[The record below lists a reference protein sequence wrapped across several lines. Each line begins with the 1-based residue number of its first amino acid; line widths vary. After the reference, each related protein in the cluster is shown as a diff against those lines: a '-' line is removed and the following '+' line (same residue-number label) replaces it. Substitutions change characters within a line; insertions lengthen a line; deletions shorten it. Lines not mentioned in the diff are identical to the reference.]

1 MRNIHTMMQMPDMP
15 NKLERKKY
23 SFLGQ
28 LLFPRQPP
36 LVLHTAPFI
45 LLICMAFNY
54 QPCVALAEQ
63 LDSDSAGLSGSS

>member
-15 NKLERKKY
+15 NKLERT
-23 SFLGQ
+23 
-28 LLFPRQPP
+28 